1 MSSLRET
8 IFSANDILSEA
19 VEIPEWGVT
28 VEVRTMTAADR
39 TTLQTN
45 STSADGKVDMTKFMP
60 AVVIATVHDPE
71 TGEPVFQQSDIP
83 ALLSKSGVVVER
95 LAQKALQ
102 MSGMEASSA
111 DTAGATFPE
120 KS

>member
-8 IFSANDILSEA
+8 IFAADDIQSES

-60 AVVIATVHDPE
+60 SVVIATVHDPE
-71 TGEPVFQQSDIP
+71 TGLPVFQASDVP
-83 ALLSKSGVVVER
+83 ALLSKSGVIIER

-102 MSGMEASSA
+102 ISGMEASSA
-111 DTAGATFPE
+111 DNAGATFPA
-120 KS
+120 SS